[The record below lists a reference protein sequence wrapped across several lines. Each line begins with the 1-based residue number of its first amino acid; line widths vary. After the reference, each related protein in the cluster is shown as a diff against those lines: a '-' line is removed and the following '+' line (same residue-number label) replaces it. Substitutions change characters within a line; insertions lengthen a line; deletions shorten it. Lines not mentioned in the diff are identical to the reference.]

1 MEGEPSRSFGKASAA
16 TTQLVLILLAIP
28 VVWSTPPKTDC
39 QTRPQI
45 TGIARVAV
53 YSADLKASARF
64 YGQALGL
71 SSTAIACG
79 ESRLCFSVN
88 AAQQI
93 DIIPLIKP
101 APTNFLADVTFSTNN
116 TEKMHCYLEQHGI
129 DAGKISTGGDGRKH
143 FELLDPEGHPIS
155 FVDSEI
161 HQNFTPA
168 SHQISKRLFHAGF
181 VVRDHVAEDRFYL
194 GLLGFRP
201 YWHGGFK
208 DADTDWEEIQVPD
221 GSDWIEFMLN
231 IPSTADHKELGV
243 QNHLSLGITD
253 ARNAVKLLHARGVR
267 NIDGPEIGRDGK
279 WAADIY
285 DPDLTRIELMEFKPA
300 KNPCCNPYTA
310 PHPRP

>member
-1 MEGEPSRSFGKASAA
+1 MAGKPSQALKKRYAASM
-16 TTQLVLILLAIP
+16 TLVLVLLVIP
-28 VVWSTPPKTDC
+28 VVWSAPPKPDC

-45 TGIARVAV
+45 TGIARVSV

-64 YGQALGL
+64 YGQPLGL
-71 SSTAIACG
+71 SSTTIACG

-93 DIIPLIKP
+93 DIIPLITP

-116 TEKMHCYLEQHGI
+116 AEKMHCYLEQHGI
-129 DAGKISTGGDGRKH
+129 DVGNISTGKDGRKR
-143 FELLDPEGHPIS
+143 FELSDPEGHPIS
-155 FVDSEI
+155 FVESEI
-161 HQNFTPA
+161 HQDFTPA

-181 VVRDHVAEDRFYL
+181 VVRDSRKEDRFYL

-231 IPSTADHKELGV
+231 IPGTADHKELGV

-253 ARNAVKLLHARGVR
+253 ARNVVELLRARGLR

-285 DPDLTRIELMEFKPA
+285 DPDLTRVELMEFRPA
-300 KNPCCNPYTA
+300 KAPCCNPYTA
-310 PHPRP
+310 PHPLP